1 MTFLIILVI
10 SLTIWTFLL
19 LYIKKEARS
28 LLFKYGSPLPWIKSN
43 SIIMMIRRL
52 RELERQGIVE
62 NDDIGECRFIILTL
76 KCTLIFFPTVMI
88 VTFVISLII
97 T

>member
-1 MTFLIILVI
+1 M
-10 SLTIWTFLL
+10 
-19 LYIKKEARS
+19 
-28 LLFKYGSPLPWIKSN
+28 PWIRSN
-43 SIIMMIRRL
+43 SVIMMIRRL
-52 RELERQGIVE
+52 RELERQGVVE

-76 KCTLIFFPTVMI
+76 KCTLIFFPIVMI